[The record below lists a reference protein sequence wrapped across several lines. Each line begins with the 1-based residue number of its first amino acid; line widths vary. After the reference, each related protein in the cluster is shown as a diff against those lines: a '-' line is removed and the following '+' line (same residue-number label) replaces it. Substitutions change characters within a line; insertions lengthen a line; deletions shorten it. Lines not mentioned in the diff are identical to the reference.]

1 MESQFIA
8 LLVLSYVSVFSQAPL
23 LVLDDRFTQ
32 STHQFKQ
39 CYFQLLSNPQCS
51 EIWPPKYLNYRCMSL
66 HLEINFVR
74 FIPHSF
80 FELHIEFWKYFH
92 SLILCSAGRDCYEKV
107 GCYIFCQIALVPFN
121 VAKVFYIGSHMDIQV
136 TVPNHILS
144 SERYLWA
151 LCCFIIL
158 P

>member
-51 EIWPPKYLNYRCMSL
+51 KIWPPKYLNYRCMSL

-121 VAKVFYIGSHMDIQV
+121 VAKKRHTGFLK
-136 TVPNHILS
+136 TKPPNKIDQIKLTFCMVLKAWMPPLS
-144 SERYLWA
+144 
-151 LCCFIIL
+151 
-158 P
+158 